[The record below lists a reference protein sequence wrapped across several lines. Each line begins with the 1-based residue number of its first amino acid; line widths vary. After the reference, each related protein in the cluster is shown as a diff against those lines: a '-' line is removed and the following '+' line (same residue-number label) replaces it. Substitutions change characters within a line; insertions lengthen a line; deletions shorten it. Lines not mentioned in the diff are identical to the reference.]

1 VHSHAFHFWDGPGR
15 TGDGDG
21 DVTTDVRDVN
31 NFYENYAESTK
42 GKRKVGVEHWAA
54 ENMEAVGTEETKAP
68 KEQHAEPVATA
79 AVVASVDPP
88 IITVNEQV

>member
-1 VHSHAFHFWDGPGR
+1 
-15 TGDGDG
+15 
-21 DVTTDVRDVN
+21 
-31 NFYENYAESTK
+31 
-42 GKRKVGVEHWAA
+42 VEHWAA